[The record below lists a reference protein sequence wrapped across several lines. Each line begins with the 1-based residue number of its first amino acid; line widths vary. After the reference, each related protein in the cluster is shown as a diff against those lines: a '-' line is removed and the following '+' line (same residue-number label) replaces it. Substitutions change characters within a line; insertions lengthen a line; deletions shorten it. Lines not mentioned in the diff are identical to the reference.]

1 MAGSIQSDINQAL
14 GTAGVLLGISGAP
27 QKMQEGLN
35 LRKRD
40 KITTKQLENVQ
51 SSLKETGKELAR
63 VKASGDSSAV
73 PGLMEKIEAQGKEV
87 RRLSNED
94 IDVKERIYQ
103 LNPNKKNY
111 EAYMEA
117 KSLPDVILPSEDPD
131 IIHRTRM
138 DSVQDEARRK
148 AEYNYAYQQA
158 YRKELSNLEMQQ
170 QAMDKM
176 SRQSEAKKE
185 QRRNFMDY
193 ISKMP
198 TLGETV
204 GSIDARHPGFA
215 KKIAAQYNEK
225 DRKRIMNQM
234 DKEESNGKSN

>member
-27 QKMQEGLN
+27 QKMQEKTKLK
-35 LRKRD
+35 KRD
-40 KITTKQLENVQ
+40 EITTKQLENVQ

-63 VKASGDSSAV
+63 VKASGDSSAM
-73 PGLMEKIEAQGKEV
+73 PSIEEKLEAQGKEI

-94 IDVKERIYQ
+94 IDVKEKIYQ
-103 LNPNKKNY
+103 LKPSKKNY
-111 EAYMEA
+111 EAYMKA
-117 KSLPDVILPSEDPD
+117 KSLPDVILPSENPYL
-131 IIHRTRM
+131 IHEKRM
-138 DSVQDEARRK
+138 AGVQDEARRN
-148 AEYNYAYQQA
+148 AEYDYKYQQA
-158 YRKELSNLEMQQ
+158 YKKELSNLEMQQ

-193 ISKMP
+193 IGKMSV
-198 TLGETV
+198 LGETV

-215 KKIAAQYNEK
+215 KKIAAQYNKQDREK
-225 DRKRIMNQM
+225 IMNQM